1 MTHQAII
8 DRTIQVINQLP
19 QEIAS
24 EISDFADYIIKKYEE
39 ELLND
44 HIKQMVSESEA
55 FSFLHTEEE
64 LYSSVEMLEYNEGE
78 AEQ

>member
-19 QEIAS
+19 QERAS

-55 FSFLHTEEE
+55 FGFLHTEEE
-64 LYSSVEMLEYNEGE
+64 LYSYSLNY
-78 AEQ
+78 

>member
-19 QEIAS
+19 QERAS

-55 FSFLHTEEE
+55 FGFLHTEEE
-64 LYSSVEMLEYNEGE
+64 LYSLADLKERYND
-78 AEQ
+78 QR